1 MKRRK
6 SQLEKVFVIRDIHGV
21 EWTTK
26 AALHYLYGIYAIDSK
41 KYFYTTERKVIN
53 GKQRA

>member
-26 AALHYLYGIYAIDSK
+26 AALYYLYGIYAIDSK
-41 KYFYTTERKVIN
+41 KYFYTTERKV
-53 GKQRA
+53 KK

>member
-21 EWTTK
+21 EWATK
-26 AALHYLYGIYAIDSK
+26 DALYYLYGIYAIDSK